1 LNTPGGDV
9 RQAGLIAGHHFLS
22 IPSQQSQCV
31 GDDRV
36 TVWEATA
43 LDLWSDKLLK
53 IGRNR

>member
-1 LNTPGGDV
+1 MNTPGGDV
-9 RQAGLIAGHHFLS
+9 RQVGLIAGHHFLS

-43 LDLWSDKLLK
+43 LDLLSDKLLK